1 MDIRNKYFPY
11 PVLSNFSDDYSTSG
25 FIFDAELVKD
35 INDIIFKFSVALD
48 NKELLDLIKNEK
60 AEFVFHIECSQ
71 TYYRNIAAT
80 SETEV
85 IHRIPENKLSNKVTV
100 CSFIVARE
108 DISNYKNDSF
118 HEDYEGISFNIERGN
133 ILAIGGQMDFK
144 IIKEAEELSK
154 VPSIFSI
161 LRRDTNDDI
170 GMEIDI
176 NDDKIKL
183 WLSNEDFIN
192 YQILV
197 KRPNLQPS
205 IHAMMI
211 FPALMLVFEKIKNN
225 GIEEY
230 EDFKWF
236 QAINR
241 ILKKS
246 GITLD
251 RETIDLYQS
260 FILAQKLLDL
270 PINRAF
276 KGFTA
281 IDQEDDEI

>member
-1 MDIRNKYFPY
+1 
-11 PVLSNFSDDYSTSG
+11 
-25 FIFDAELVKD
+25 
-35 INDIIFKFSVALD
+35 
-48 NKELLDLIKNEK
+48 
-60 AEFVFHIECSQ
+60 
-71 TYYRNIAAT
+71 
-80 SETEV
+80 
-85 IHRIPENKLSNKVTV
+85 
-100 CSFIVARE
+100 
-108 DISNYKNDSF
+108 
-118 HEDYEGISFNIERGN
+118 
-133 ILAIGGQMDFK
+133 MDFK